1 MKKFLLYVLALVM
14 VMGFCA
20 APAVAADDITIGVS
34 IWSSTD
40 TLGSQVKRIL
50 DAAAEALGVSVM
62 YVDQAHI
69 SERVTASMET
79 LAAAGVDGVIICN
92 SSSAEMTSVIN
103 TANQNQVYVAQFFRV
118 INQELNP
125 NEHALASSSPY
136 YVGAV
141 HEDEVANGA
150 NLVRILGEQ
159 GKRKIGLQ
167 GWEAGDATWLGR
179 WEGYQKGIAEWN
191 AANPN
196 AQMELLDPQYGG
208 TTSDTARA
216 TAEAIIAAN
225 PDIDALIVAGG
236 GGDTIVGG
244 IAALDG
250 LGVVG
255 RISTASTD
263 FLPDLPEQIERGAVA
278 VQSGGHYA
286 DPLFAFMMVYNAIKG
301 NYDVPADG
309 FHRILFPYLYVASV
323 GDYGDYGTY
332 FVDSLPYTAEE
343 LVEMSNMSFEELAAT
358 AARLSIEDVAARH
371 GE

>member
-150 NLVRILGEQ
+150 NQAPRPT
-159 GKRKIGLQ
+159 
-167 GWEAGDATWLGR
+167 TWAR
-179 WEGYQKGIAEWN
+179 S
-191 AANPN
+191 
-196 AQMELLDPQYGG
+196 
-208 TTSDTARA
+208 TRTRSRTAR
-216 TAEAIIAAN
+216 
-225 PDIDALIVAGG
+225 
-236 GGDTIVGG
+236 
-244 IAALDG
+244 
-250 LGVVG
+250 
-255 RISTASTD
+255 IS
-263 FLPDLPEQIERGAVA
+263 
-278 VQSGGHYA
+278 
-286 DPLFAFMMVYNAIKG
+286 
-301 NYDVPADG
+301 
-309 FHRILFPYLYVASV
+309 
-323 GDYGDYGTY
+323 
-332 FVDSLPYTAEE
+332 
-343 LVEMSNMSFEELAAT
+343 
-358 AARLSIEDVAARH
+358 
-371 GE
+371 